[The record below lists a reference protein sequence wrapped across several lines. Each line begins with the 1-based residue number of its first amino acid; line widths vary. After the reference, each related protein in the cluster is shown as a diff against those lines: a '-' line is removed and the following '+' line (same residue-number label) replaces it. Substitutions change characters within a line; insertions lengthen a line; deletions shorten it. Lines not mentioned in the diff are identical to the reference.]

1 MHQNI
6 KVFHISFARWIAFYS
21 TTPNIQNKL
30 YLVGSAEATIN
41 KTNGKNDV
49 LQNLPFIF
57 RESGSGTRELMES
70 FFERNNIS
78 VLKKMELTS
87 NEAVKQA
94 VIAGLGW
101 SIMPIIGIRN
111 EVESGLLKIIPMKG
125 LPIQTTWQLIWLKEK
140 KLSPIAESYL
150 AYLAKEKDNIIQ
162 NYFALPSQK

>member
-1 MHQNI
+1 MVVPFAKVSNFLTSLPPEISNVTTNTFDINI
-6 KVFHISFARWIAFYS
+6 GSSPY
-21 TTPNIQNKL
+21 
-30 YLVGSAEATIN
+30 VGSHTFVSATTNGLERQDGTFTIN
-41 KTNGKNDV
+41 VGDGGSA
-49 LQNLPFIF
+49 
-57 RESGSGTRELMES
+57 SGSIHTFVS
-70 FFERNNIS
+70 S
-78 VLKKMELTS
+78 S